1 MMPIEADIATVSL
14 LGGDRRELEKKSDL
28 HPSNFRV
35 ATDAIRVLVST
46 QLSDKSVISAQ
57 LC

>member
-14 LGGDRRELEKKSDL
+14 LSGDTRELEEKSDL
-28 HPSNFRV
+28 DHSNFR
-35 ATDAIRVLVST
+35 AAIGAIRMLVST
-46 QLSDKSVISAQ
+46 QLSDKPVLSAQ

>member
-14 LGGDRRELEKKSDL
+14 LSVVRELEKKSDL